1 MNGTRV
7 ILAIAGLGDQI
18 MAFGKKGQ
26 DHEEE
31 EGPQPGIGVRWR
43 VIGKVVRVGLGVGTF
58 SVLAGTL
65 LADATTEHGS
75 GASKVAWFLS
85 SSDRAAMRRAATA
98 ALTGDVPTGTIKLDP
113 CALPKK

>member
-1 MNGTRV
+1 MIGSST
-7 ILAIAGLGDQI
+7 ILAIAGLGDRI
-18 MAFGKKGQ
+18 MAFGKRGQ

-31 EGPQPGIGVRWR
+31 DAPPSSGLRWR
-43 VIGKVVRVGLGVGTF
+43 IIGKVVRVGLGVGIF
-58 SVLAGTL
+58 SVLAGTF

-98 ALTGDVPTGTIKLDP
+98 ALTGDLPTGSIKLDP